1 MSNIREA
8 ARKYA
13 LKYANNSLSYFGFLN
28 GAQSEA
34 AKELHQA
41 WMYSEGEVLGFIM
54 QAYTLGCEIGGEIDI
69 VEWFNENKEKQKN
82 AV

>member
-1 MSNIREA
+1 MDKIREE

-13 LKYANNSLSYFGFLN
+13 LKYANNSMSYFGFLN

-41 WMYSEGEVLGFIM
+41 GMYSEEEVIEIM
-54 QAYTLGCEIGGEIDI
+54 SAYADYMGLKLDI
-69 VEWFNENKEKQKN
+69 WEFKFWFDENKKK
-82 AV
+82 